1 MAKRINF
8 FNFLDTGETEWK
20 NEQAYHRQ
28 KILNHWIK
36 AHGYGVLEGLKPH
49 QDSPATF
56 DIIVPAGY
64 AVNANG
70 EELIVETEQAVS
82 VSSFVPTS
90 GAQLVYVVAE
100 YQAKETD
107 PVYVDE
113 LDQSKNSM
121 IEDTV
126 VIQAQTTAPT
136 SSQIE
141 LCRVNLT
148 SAATAV
154 TDAANPFAPG
164 DNEIDL
170 THMDRIPLLFQG
182 GPAGERPPSPVLYE
196 QYFATDL
203 GKLIIWNGT
212 NWVDAAGTVEF

>member
-8 FNFLDTGETEWK
+8 FNFLETGETEWQ
-20 NEQAYHRQ
+20 NEQAYHRS
-28 KILNHWIK
+28 KILNHWVK
-36 AHGYGVLEGLKPH
+36 AHGYGVVEGLKPY

-70 EELIVETEQAVS
+70 EELVIETDQTVS

-90 GAQLVYVVAE
+90 GTQLVYVVAE
-100 YQAKETD
+100 YQATETD

-113 LDQSKNSM
+113 LDQNKNSM

-148 SAATAV
+148 STATAV
-154 TDAANPFAPG
+154 TDAADPFVPG

-170 THMDRIPLLFQG
+170 THMDRIPLPFQG
-182 GPAGERPPSPVLYE
+182 GLASDRPTAPKLYE

-212 NWVDAAGTVEF
+212 NWVDATGTVQF